1 MTTRWIAI
9 AIGMLGFA
17 CATAQKKAALP
28 AAHSERNSATEYQ
41 SSSGKIV
48 CTYETPVGS
57 HIPEKR
63 CVYKE
68 DADAVRRETVDR
80 IIQNP
85 HPQGIK
91 GG

>member
-9 AIGMLGFA
+9 AIGMLGLA
-17 CATAQKKAALP
+17 CATAQKKAVSP
-28 AAHSERNSATEYQ
+28 AANSHRNAVTEYETA
-41 SSSGKIV
+41 SGKVV

-63 CVYKE
+63 CVYQE
-68 DADAVRRETVDR
+68 DADLVRRETVDK
-80 IIQNP
+80 IIQT
-85 HPQGIK
+85 PQTQQIH